1 MCYKYFPSYSTSK
14 LLISKSLSAVIM
26 PKLTLTYYYMTL
38 NPIIVHNNQCDDDVV
53 YNRRSSSRNF
63 GI

>member
-1 MCYKYFPSYSTSK
+1 MCYMYFPSYSTSK
-14 LLISKSLSAVIM
+14 LLISKSLSAVLM

-38 NPIIVHNNQCDDDVV
+38 NAIIVHNNQCGGDVV
-53 YNRRSSSRNF
+53 YNCRSSSRNF